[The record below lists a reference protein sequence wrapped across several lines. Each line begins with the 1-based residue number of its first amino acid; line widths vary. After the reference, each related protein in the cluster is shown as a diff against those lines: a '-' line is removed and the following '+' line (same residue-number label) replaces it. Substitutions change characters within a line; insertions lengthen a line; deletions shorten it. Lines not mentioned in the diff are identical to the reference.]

1 MGEGPLSQEE
11 IDALL
16 KQAAEQEGS
25 AETEEATSEASA
37 TEEEG
42 SVDIKDI
49 EEVEGVLTQME
60 KDAIG
65 EIGNISMGS
74 AATALSLLLNRKVD
88 ITTPMVK
95 VVKYEDLKRQYRI
108 PSVIVKIDYTE
119 GLKGTALLIL
129 NEKDA
134 AIIADLMMGGDGK
147 NPTEKLDELYLSAVG
162 ETMNQMMGSA
172 ATSMATMLKKSINI
186 SPPQVYYL
194 DLTKTENEMP
204 KITDEPVV
212 VQVVFR
218 MKIEDLV
225 DTIFSQV
232 LPVDF
237 AKNMIDSLLG
247 GGMEET
253 GQPQETQTQT
263 PPPSQTA
270 APTPQTAPQQAQ
282 VPPQQAPQAPPQQA
296 QTPPPSAPQAQPA
309 YQQPP
314 SYGGAS
320 MPQGQPAYQQQQVQM
335 GPPPD
340 VRPAE
345 FAPFPQSH
353 TSQTGGNN
361 IELLLD
367 VPLEITVELGRTS
380 MLVKD
385 ILELGTGS
393 VIELDKLAGEPVE
406 IMVNNKLIAK
416 GEVVIID
423 ENFGV
428 RITKIISPEERVRAL

>member
-16 KQAAEQEGS
+16 KQAQS
-25 AETEEATSEASA
+25 
-37 TEEEG
+37 EEG
-42 SVDIKDI
+42 SSDTTQEEQNQETPSEEVI
-49 EEVEGVLTQME
+49 EEIPEVEGVLSQME
-60 KDAIG
+60 KDALG

-74 AATALSLLLNRKVD
+74 AATALSTLLNRKVD
-88 ITTPMVK
+88 ITTPSVR
-95 VVKYEDLKRQYRI
+95 VVKYEDLKKQYRI

-119 GLKGTALLIL
+119 GLKGTALLVL
-129 NEKDA
+129 DEKDA

-194 DLTKTENEMP
+194 DLSKTENEIP
-204 KITDEPVV
+204 KITDDPIL
-212 VQVVFR
+212 VQVIFR

-225 DTIFSQV
+225 DSIFSQI

-237 AKNMIDSLLG
+237 AKSMVESLLG
-247 GGMEET
+247 GSMGEET
-253 GQPQETQTQT
+253 QPTKEVPEAAPTQPQT
-263 PPPSQTA
+263 PPQTQ
-270 APTPQTAPQQAQ
+270 PGPQQQ
-282 VPPQQAPQAPPQQA
+282 PVSQPQPQPQQQPQMGQQM
-296 QTPPPSAPQAQPA
+296 QQPA
-309 YQQPP
+309 YQQP
-314 SYGGAS
+314 
-320 MPQGQPAYQQQQVQM
+320 QYQQQEVQT
-335 GPPPD
+335 GPPPN
-340 VRPAE
+340 VQPAE
-345 FAPFPQSH
+345 FAPLPQGQV
-353 TSQTGGNN
+353 SQTGPNN
-361 IELLLD
+361 IDLLLD

-406 IMVNNKLIAK
+406 ILVNNKLIAK

>member
-16 KQAAEQEGS
+16 KQAASQEG
-25 AETEEATSEASA
+25 ANEESPQEVKQEESGDVSSE
-37 TEEEG
+37 
-42 SVDIKDI
+42 DIP
-49 EEVEGVLTQME
+49 EVEGVLTQIE
-60 KDAIG
+60 KDALG

-74 AATALSLLLNRKVD
+74 AATALSTLLNRKVD
-88 ITTPMVK
+88 ITTPSVR
-95 VVKYEDLKRQYRI
+95 VVKYEDLKKQYKI

-119 GLKGTALLIL
+119 GLKGTALLVL

-134 AIIADLMMGGDGK
+134 AVIADLMMGGDGK
-147 NPTEKLDELYLSAVG
+147 NPAEKLDELYLSAVG

-194 DLTKTENEMP
+194 DLSKSENEIP
-204 KITDEPVV
+204 KITEDPIL
-212 VQVVFR
+212 VQVIFR

-225 DTIFSQV
+225 DSIFSQI

-237 AKNMIDSLLG
+237 AKSMVESLFS
-247 GGMEET
+247 GGMEE
-253 GQPQETQTQT
+253 ETSTTQ
-263 PPPSQTA
+263 QA
-270 APTPQTAPQQAQ
+270 APQQPPQPQAPPTTTTQQ
-282 VPPQQAPQAPPQQA
+282 VPPQTPQAPQTQQAPPQMGPMSQ
-296 QTPPPSAPQAQPA
+296 PQAQPA
-309 YQQPP
+309 YQ
-314 SYGGAS
+314 A
-320 MPQGQPAYQQQQVQM
+320 QQEVQM

-340 VRPAE
+340 VQPAQ
-345 FAPFPQSH
+345 FAPLPQQQV
-353 TSQTGGNN
+353 SQTGPNN
-361 IELLLD
+361 IDLLLD
-367 VPLEITVELGRTS
+367 VPLEITVELGRTT

>member
-16 KQAAEQEGS
+16 KQAAAQEGEGGESQQTQEAAS
-25 AETEEATSEASA
+25 AEEPVA
-37 TEEEG
+37 
-42 SVDIKDI
+42 KDI
-49 EEVEGVLTQME
+49 PEVDGVLTQME
-60 KDAIG
+60 KDALG

-74 AATALSLLLNRKVD
+74 AATALSVLLNRKVD
-88 ITTPMVK
+88 ITTPSVR
-95 VVKYEDLKRQYRI
+95 VVKYEDLKKQYKI

-119 GLKGTALLIL
+119 GLKGTALLVL
-129 NEKDA
+129 NERDA

-172 ATSMATMLKKSINI
+172 ATSMATMLRKSINI

-194 DLTKTENEMP
+194 DLSKSENEIP
-204 KITDEPVV
+204 KITEDPIL
-212 VQVVFR
+212 VQVIFR

-225 DTIFSQV
+225 DSIFSQI

-237 AKNMIDSLLG
+237 AKNMVEILLSG
-247 GGMEET
+247 GAAEET
-253 GQPQETQTQT
+253 QPEQAAPQPQQPSQPQAPSQPQQ
-263 PPPSQTA
+263 PPP
-270 APTPQTAPQQAQ
+270 QQQ
-282 VPPQQAPQAPPQQA
+282 VPPQPQQ
-296 QTPPPSAPQAQPA
+296 PSTSQV
-309 YQQPP
+309 PP
-314 SYGGAS
+314 SYQSGA
-320 MPQGQPAYQQQQVQM
+320 QPMYQQEVQQ

-340 VRPAE
+340 VQPAQ
-345 FAPFPQSH
+345 FAPLPQQQV
-353 TSQTGGNN
+353 SQTGPNN
-361 IELLLD
+361 IDLLLD
-367 VPLEITVELGRTS
+367 VPLEITVELGRTT

>member
-16 KQAAEQEGS
+16 KQAAAQEG
-25 AETEEATSEASA
+25 EDTQQTEEAQATTQSEEPI
-37 TEEEG
+37 TEDIPE
-42 SVDIKDI
+42 VD
-49 EEVEGVLTQME
+49 GVLTQME
-60 KDAIG
+60 KDALG

-74 AATALSLLLNRKVD
+74 AATALSILLNRKVD
-88 ITTPMVK
+88 ITTPSVR
-95 VVKYEDLKRQYRI
+95 VVKYEDLKKQYKI

-119 GLKGTALLIL
+119 GLKGTALLVL

-147 NPTEKLDELYLSAVG
+147 NPTDKLDELYLSAVG

-172 ATSMATMLKKSINI
+172 ATSMATMLRKSINI

-194 DLTKTENEMP
+194 DLSNSENEIP
-204 KITDEPVV
+204 KITDDPVL

-225 DTIFSQV
+225 DSIFSQI

-237 AKNMIDSLLG
+237 AKNMVEILLSG
-247 GGMEET
+247 GATEE
-253 GQPQETQTQT
+253 
-263 PPPSQTA
+263 
-270 APTPQTAPQQAQ
+270 AQ
-282 VPPQQAPQAPPQQA
+282 PQQAPQAQQAPQPQQA
-296 QTPPPSAPQAQPA
+296 PSQQQVPPQPQQAPQQPSQPQQPSAPQA
-309 YQQPP
+309 PP
-314 SYGGAS
+314 SYQTG
-320 MPQGQPAYQQQQVQM
+320 PQPTYQQEVQQ

-340 VRPAE
+340 VQPAQ
-345 FAPFPQSH
+345 FAPLPQH
-353 TSQTGGNN
+353 QVSQTGPNN
-361 IELLLD
+361 IDLLLD
-367 VPLEITVELGRTS
+367 VPLEITVELGRTT

>member
-16 KQAAEQEGS
+16 KQAASQEEAKEPSETEKPS
-25 AETEEATSEASA
+25 AEEVQEESKETSV
-37 TEEEG
+37 EE
-42 SVDIKDI
+42 IP
-49 EEVEGVLTQME
+49 EVEGVLTQME
-60 KDAIG
+60 KDALG

-74 AATALSLLLNRKVD
+74 AATALSVLLNRKVD
-88 ITTPMVK
+88 ITTPSVR
-95 VVKYEDLKRQYRI
+95 VVKYEDLRKQYKI

-119 GLKGTALLIL
+119 GLKGTALLVL

-147 NPTEKLDELYLSAVG
+147 NPAEKLDELYLSAVG

-194 DLTKTENEMP
+194 DLSKTENEIP
-204 KITDEPVV
+204 KITEDPIL
-212 VQVVFR
+212 VQVIFR

-225 DTIFSQV
+225 DSMFTQV

-237 AKNMIDSLLG
+237 AKSMVESLLG
-247 GGMEET
+247 VTSEEEAS
-253 GQPQETQTQT
+253 QAQASQQETQAKET
-263 PPPSQTA
+263 PSQT
-270 APTPQTAPQQAQ
+270 TPQTQQPSPQP
-282 VPPQQAPQAPPQQA
+282 PPQTPQGGPQVA
-296 QTPPPSAPQAQPA
+296 QPQPQAQP
-309 YQQPP
+309 
-314 SYGGAS
+314 
-320 MPQGQPAYQQQQVQM
+320 MYQQQEPQA

-340 VRPAE
+340 VQPAQ
-345 FAPFPQSH
+345 FAPLPQQQV
-353 TSQTGGNN
+353 SQTGPNN
-361 IELLLD
+361 IDLLLD
-367 VPLEITVELGRTS
+367 VPLEITVELGRTT

>member
-16 KQAAEQEGS
+16 KQAQSEEGNSEAPQEEQKEKVS
-25 AETEEATSEASA
+25 AEEIIEE
-37 TEEEG
+37 
-42 SVDIKDI
+42 IP
-49 EEVEGVLTQME
+49 EVEGVLTQME
-60 KDAIG
+60 KDALG

-74 AATALSLLLNRKVD
+74 AATALSTLLNRKVD
-88 ITTPMVK
+88 ITTPSVR
-95 VVKYEDLKRQYRI
+95 VVKYDDLKKQYRI

-119 GLKGTALLIL
+119 GLKGTALLVL
-129 NEKDA
+129 DEKDA
-134 AIIADLMMGGDGK
+134 AVIADLMMGGDGK
-147 NPTEKLDELYLSAVG
+147 NPTEKLDELYLSAVA

-194 DLTKTENEMP
+194 DLSKTENEIP
-204 KITDEPVV
+204 KITEDPIL
-212 VQVVFR
+212 VQVIFR

-225 DTIFSQV
+225 DSIFSQI

-237 AKNMIDSLLG
+237 AKKMVESLLG
-247 GGMEET
+247 GEMEEEMQSQEKIQDKSPT
-253 GQPQETQTQT
+253 QPQ
-263 PPPSQTA
+263 PSPQPEVQNSVSQPQSQPQMGQVQQ
-270 APTPQTAPQQAQ
+270 PTYQQQ
-282 VPPQQAPQAPPQQA
+282 
-296 QTPPPSAPQAQPA
+296 A
-309 YQQPP
+309 YQQP
-314 SYGGAS
+314 
-320 MPQGQPAYQQQQVQM
+320 QYQQETQV

-340 VRPAE
+340 VQPAE
-345 FAPFPQSH
+345 FAPLPQGQI
-353 TSQTGGNN
+353 SQTGPNN
-361 IELLLD
+361 IDLLLD
-367 VPLEITVELGRTS
+367 VPLEITVELGRTT

-406 IMVNNKLIAK
+406 ILVNNKLIAK